1 MREKDF
7 NKRWDDIFDVILSK
21 LERVV
26 NDSEL
31 KTKGERTYDEIITIR
46 IEKWDDRFKAA
57 MRLLNTGELRIRR
70 RKK

>member
-1 MREKDF
+1 MPNDDF
-7 NKRWDDIFDVILSK
+7 SKRLDDIFDVILSK

-46 IEKWDDRFKAA
+46 IDKWEDRFKAA
-57 MRLLNTGELRIRR
+57 MKLMNTGELRIRR